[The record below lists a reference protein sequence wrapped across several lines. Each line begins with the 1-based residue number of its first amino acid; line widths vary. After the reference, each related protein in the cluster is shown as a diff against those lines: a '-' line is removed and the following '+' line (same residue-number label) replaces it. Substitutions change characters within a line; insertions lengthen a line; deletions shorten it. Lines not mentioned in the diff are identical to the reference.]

1 MKKSTVLSLIV
12 LLVLIPATLY
22 LGAKLPGRMY
32 YLVSTMVILEI
43 MLPFFLSLESRRP
56 DARELC
62 VIAVMAAIA
71 AISRAA
77 FIFLPGVKP
86 ITGII
91 MITGIAFG
99 PEAGFLTGAVGVFA
113 SNFLFG
119 QGPWTP
125 WQMLAY
131 GFAGFFAG
139 LIFHKNR
146 RLCRPSLLGCFGF
159 FTILLPVG
167 PLLDTCT
174 VFTVLTEFDRA
185 GLLLIYGQGVPINI
199 LHGLGCGMTLL
210 LIGRPF
216 VEKLDRLRVKYGIM
230 DGGCERNGNQPE

>member
-1 MKKSTVLSLIV
+1 MKKSTCFSLIT
-12 LLVLIPATLY
+12 LFVLIPATLY
-22 LGAKLPGRMY
+22 AGTKMSGRVY
-32 YLVSTMVILEI
+32 YLISTLVILEI
-43 MLPFFLSLESRRP
+43 MLPFFVSLESRRP

-62 VIAVMAAIA
+62 ILAVMAAIA
-71 AISRAA
+71 AISRAV
-77 FIFLPGVKP
+77 FIFVPGFKP

-99 PEAGFLTGAVGVFA
+99 AEAGFLTGAIGVFA

-139 LIFHKNR
+139 IVFHTR
-146 RLCRPSLLGCFGF
+146 RKLCRPWLLGCFGF
-159 FTILLPVG
+159 FTILLLVG
-167 PLLDTCT
+167 PMLDTCT
-174 VFTVLTEFDRA
+174 VFTVLTEFDLP
-185 GLLLIYGQGVPINI
+185 GLLVIYGQGVPINL

-216 VEKLDRLRVKYGIM
+216 TEKLDRLRVKYGIM
-230 DGGCERNGNQPE
+230 DDTYGKDQNQ